1 MLKNN
6 CILSNITDISVILC
20 CVYSPENKCQLRISN
35 NVSSS
40 TNSPARGSS
49 KVIPETFLACQTEKN
64 IYNTSV
70 CNVICQPSMDFI
82 RVQYIFSK
90 KQKSRIILNSVGLPF
105 TQIFDVFL
113 VLFFIF
119 SIWVLYPQ
127 WILLLLL
134 KTILIFSCDLA
145 FSVAAGY

>member
-1 MLKNN
+1 MYPIKLLQIYLIFCVVFIVLKNE
-6 CILSNITDISVILC
+6 C
-20 CVYSPENKCQLRISN
+20 YLRLSN
-35 NVSSS
+35 NVSSF

-49 KVIPETFLACQTEKN
+49 KVIPKTFLACQTEKK
-64 IYNTSV
+64 YL
-70 CNVICQPSMDFI
+70 
-82 RVQYIFSK
+82 QYISMQCDISAFYGFHQSLVYFFK
-90 KQKSRIILNSVGLPF
+90 KKKKSRIILNSIGLPF